1 MDENGNLVIWSV
13 FYNLES
19 NVNDLGLSQWGNIR
33 LIKSQDMSIQL
44 NDNGTIID
52 MHIDNIDS
60 NGLFIATDA
69 NEILH
74 GTCLNCRVNPSAYKR
89 HKIGKLIFGI
99 F

>member
-1 MDENGNLVIWSV
+1 M
-13 FYNLES
+13 ES

-60 NGLFIATDA
+60 NGVFVATDA

-74 GTCLNCRVNPSAYKR
+74 STCLNCRVNPPIYKR
-89 HKIGKLIFGI
+89 HKIGKFKLKFLRIVY
-99 F
+99 